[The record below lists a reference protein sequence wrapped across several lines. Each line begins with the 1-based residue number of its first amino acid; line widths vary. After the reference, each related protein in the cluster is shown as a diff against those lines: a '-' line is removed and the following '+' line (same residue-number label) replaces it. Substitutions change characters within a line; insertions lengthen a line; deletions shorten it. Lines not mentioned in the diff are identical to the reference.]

1 MPEAGSKTNS
11 VEKLGPTGVGGLG
24 SSSKVMAG
32 LFKVKSWISESKSK
46 AEGLGEAATGL
57 GDAATGLGVTGRG

>member
-11 VEKLGPTGVGGLG
+11 VEKLGPTGVAGLG
-24 SSSKVMAG
+24 ASSKVMAG

-46 AEGLGEAATGL
+46 AEGLG
-57 GDAATGLGVTGRG
+57 DAATGLGVTGRG